1 MSKKVYASFLRGPL
15 RLLSSRWS
23 NTTSLRWSSLC
34 KLSNKALSIVK
45 SCLWLS
51 NHLFEM
57 VEDIW
62 KSWSYII
69 NDSCPITFPEHL
81 WSSCQEGNWC
91 SMVVGRVIFM
101 ANQTSFYFKIVF
113 LWKGRCDNIKLQN
126 YPADYLLKLVEKL
139 DTFVTLST
147 FEQFVTL
154 KYCISQLHYTTY
166 YCQIKNMINNIWY
179 KVKYQI
185 CSWKFSYFE
194 KIEKFQFWR
203 TIKKHDHGAWSSE
216 GFVFVWFRE

>member
-1 MSKKVYASFLRGPL
+1 
-15 RLLSSRWS
+15 
-23 NTTSLRWSSLC
+23 
-34 KLSNKALSIVK
+34 
-45 SCLWLS
+45 
-51 NHLFEM
+51 
-57 VEDIW
+57 
-62 KSWSYII
+62 
-69 NDSCPITFPEHL
+69 
-81 WSSCQEGNWC
+81 
-91 SMVVGRVIFM
+91 M
-101 ANQTSFYFKIVF
+101 ANQASFYFKIVF

-216 GFVFVWFRE
+216 GFVFVLYVSALENRILWFGKGLSKAWTIVIALEHRMLWFGKGLSKASASF